1 MTATLMIRINI
12 RLFNSFLFCSL
23 CSSFS
28 LSRWFL
34 FLFICRWISLCPIPC
49 VCRNEYLI
57 ETIQSHAMPLNW
69 NRFIS
74 FIRLSCSLSW
84 RSFFSGAFLSVIG
97 RNGDNRHF
105 FSLKTLFLLH
115 SSVTAIVLIKY
126 QRFLHSFFSF
136 SQICRIMVQFQFD
149 DTHTHR
155 QTQRKLNCMTATAM
169 IFYSTFRLSEWTT
182 NSLVFDNVFNHEND
196 YCRLDEIQFH
206 LILRIKWISPSLLLQ
221 FLLVKSVKRI
231 MRAISSIPNQ
241 NRKFSMKMCFF
252 RWLCLC

>member
-1 MTATLMIRINI
+1 MTLAIALLSVKLHIIWRKSEKRITRTMTATLMIRINI

-34 FLFICRWISLCPIPC
+34 FLFFCRWISLCPIPC

-97 RNGDNRHF
+97 RNGDKRHF

-149 DTHTHR
+149 DTHT
-155 QTQRKLNCMTATAM
+155 Q
-169 IFYSTFRLSEWTT
+169 T
-182 NSLVFDNVFNHEND
+182 NSAKIKLHDCHSNDFLFNISIEWMND
-196 YCRLDEIQFH
+196 KFVGIWQCIQS
-206 LILRIKWISPSLLLQ
+206 WEWLLPIRWN
-221 FLLVKSVKRI
+221 SVSFNT
-231 MRAISSIPNQ
+231 AN
-241 NRKFSMKMCFF
+241 
-252 RWLCLC
+252 